1 MTTRL
6 KLRLVPIALLTIAL
20 VMGWSAIAHA
30 QFPSLPTAA
39 SNDPRKPPNN
49 VTRLGVYEI
58 AAVRSPLD
66 RKKLFE
72 VVSPTVFNRESPL
85 ENSLPV
91 EVRAEEI
98 IQRLNRALDR
108 VLNTQAP
115 PLVTIDTLNNES
127 ILQLNSSQAN
137 GKISRQ
143 TARPLRLVT
152 VTEPDADYS
161 GKPLEELAKEWQTIL
176 QAEVDR
182 IDRLFSP
189 PVLWQR
195 LGQAFQILVGL
206 VLGSL
211 LLWVLRQ
218 RVIRRQKLLKARYQA
233 DFAAP
238 EISSDL
244 STVQTAVSP
253 TEPGDALGAQP
264 PVLQGDEADAET
276 MMNLRSRFL
285 VLLQQQFSLKRQME
299 VYAFLKWMLFWAFI
313 LLWYG
318 GIAAITSQVPF
329 LMRWATE
336 ATAAPLLLLVLWF
349 LISLALRITK
359 SLIDRLTQVWT
370 THPYLPLSESQRI
383 ALRAATVSGAL
394 KGFITF
400 LLMTLGIVWSLSLFN
415 VPTGSILAG
424 GAVVGIAI
432 SLGSQSLI
440 KDLVNGCLILAEDQF
455 AVGDVIQ
462 VGSKSGLVEHLNL
475 RVTQLRNHEGQLIT
489 IPNSNISDVSNLTRL
504 WSRVDFSILVAYEND
519 PLQVLDVLRQVAR
532 QLYKEPGWSDRI
544 LNPPEV
550 LGIDEIS
557 ANGMLMRVWIKTA
570 PMEQWRVGREFR
582 LRVRQAFESHQ
593 LQIGHSPK
601 TP

>member
-6 KLRLVPIALLTIAL
+6 KLRFVPVALLMIAL

-39 SNDPRKPPNN
+39 SNDPHKPPNN

-108 VLNTQAP
+108 VLNTQNP

-127 ILQLNSSQAN
+127 ILQLNSGQAN

-143 TARPLRLVT
+143 TSRPLRLVT

-253 TEPGDALGAQP
+253 TEPEGALGAQP

-557 ANGMLMRVWIKTA
+557 GNGMLMRVWIKTA

>member
-1 MTTRL
+1 MTTRP
-6 KLRLVPIALLTIAL
+6 KLRLVPIALLMIAL
-20 VMGWSAIAHA
+20 VVGWSAIAHA

-108 VLNTQAP
+108 VLNTQNP

-127 ILQLNSSQAN
+127 ILQLNSGQAN

-143 TARPLRLVT
+143 TSRPLRLVT

-211 LLWVLRQ
+211 LLWFLRQ

-462 VGSKSGLVEHLNL
+462 IGSKSGLVEHLNL